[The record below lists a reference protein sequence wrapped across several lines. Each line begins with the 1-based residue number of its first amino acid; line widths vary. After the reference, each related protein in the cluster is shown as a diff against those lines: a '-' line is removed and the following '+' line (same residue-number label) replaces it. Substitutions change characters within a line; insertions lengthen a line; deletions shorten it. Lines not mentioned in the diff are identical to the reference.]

1 VTTTNGDPGARRAE
15 LDRLHRHAEIRR
27 YRSLVARWL
36 GGMLTPP
43 RRASLAPLPRVTAG
57 QVSVTFAGHATA
69 LVRYPELSIALDPM
83 LGRWVGMIR
92 RAVEP
97 GLAPGDFEGVG
108 LILISHAHRDH
119 LHLPTLE
126 RMPRAATIVVPAGA
140 ARFVSQLGF
149 ARVIELHAGGDLDV
163 KGVQIHTTAM
173 SHGEAPLA
181 QGLCYLVRGSGPSVF
196 LCGDG
201 AWFSGFAEVGA
212 RHAPDIAVLPVG
224 GYSPGSFRDR
234 HMSPL
239 DALYAFED
247 LRARLMIPIHH
258 GSFPLSYERLDE
270 PRRWLAEL
278 VGQRGLQ
285 DHVRILDPGE
295 SEIFVAPR
303 RETAPPPQVKIDP
316 VDPVGS
322 GSGGIV
328 GAPVGEAW
336 ARSIEIVL
344 DDLIE
349 HADRHTV
356 YA

>member
-1 VTTTNGDPGARRAE
+1 VTTNGDVALARRAE
-15 LDRLHRHAEIRR
+15 LDRLHRSARVRR
-27 YRSLVARWL
+27 YRSLLLRWL
-36 GGMLTPP
+36 AGWFRAP
-43 RRASLAPLPRVTAG
+43 RRAALSPLPRVTPG
-57 QVSVTFAGHATA
+57 QVAVTYAGHATA
-69 LVRYPELSIALDPM
+69 LVRYPELSIAFDPM
-83 LGRWVGMIR
+83 LGRWVGAVR

-97 GLAPGDFEGVG
+97 GLAPGDFEDVG

-119 LHLPTLE
+119 LHVPTLQ

-163 KGVQIHTTAM
+163 RGVHIHTTPM
-173 SHGEAPLA
+173 SHGDAPLA
-181 QGLCYLVRGSGPSVF
+181 RGLCYLVRGSGPSVF

-224 GYSPGSFRDR
+224 GYSPGGFRDR

-258 GSFPLSYERLDE
+258 GAFPLSYERLDE

-278 VGQRGLQ
+278 VGQRGLR

-295 SEIFVAPR
+295 SEVFVAPR
-303 RETAPPPQVKIDP
+303 RETAPPPEVK
-316 VDPVGS
+316 VDPEAVGS
-322 GSGGIV
+322 GSGGVV
-328 GAPVGEAW
+328 GAPVSDAW
-336 ARSIEIVL
+336 ARSVEIVL

-349 HADRHTV
+349 QSSRHTV

>member
-1 VTTTNGDPGARRAE
+1 MTGDASLTRRAE
-15 LDRLHRHAEIRR
+15 LDRLHRGVRVRR
-27 YRSLVARWL
+27 YRSLLLRWL
-36 GGMLTPP
+36 RGLLSAP
-43 RRASLAPLPRVTAG
+43 RRAALAPMPRVTPG
-57 QVSVTFAGHATA
+57 QVAVTFGGHATA
-69 LVRYPELSIALDPM
+69 LVRYPELTIALDPM
-83 LGRWVGMIR
+83 LGRWIGGVR

-97 GLAPGDFEGVG
+97 GLAPGDFEDVG

-119 LHLPTLE
+119 LHVETLE

-140 ARFVSQLGF
+140 ARFVSRLGF

-163 KGVQIHTTAM
+163 RGVQIHTTPM

-224 GYSPGSFRDR
+224 GYLPWSFRDR

-258 GSFPLSYERLDE
+258 GSFALSYERLDE

-278 VGQRGLQ
+278 VQQRGLG

-295 SEIFVAPR
+295 SEVFVAPR
-303 RETAPPPQVKIDP
+303 RETAAPPEVKIDP
-316 VDPVGS
+316 EPVGS
-322 GSGGIV
+322 GGGIV
-328 GAPVGEAW
+328 SAPVAEAW

-349 HADRHTV
+349 QGSGRTI